1 MYVFLYTT
9 NFRLVK
15 ILEKYWQH
23 AHQNIPKMHL
33 HYYYITT
40 TARFKKRSTPEKN
53 KINFKKKI
61 HVHLK
66 RGGIHYKAHRQSK
79 SLKNFG

>member
-40 TARFKKRSTPEKN
+40 TTTFKKRSTPEKN
-53 KINFKKKI
+53 KINLKKKFMCI
-61 HVHLK
+61 SREVAFITKLTD
-66 RGGIHYKAHRQSK
+66 KAK
-79 SLKNFG
+79 V